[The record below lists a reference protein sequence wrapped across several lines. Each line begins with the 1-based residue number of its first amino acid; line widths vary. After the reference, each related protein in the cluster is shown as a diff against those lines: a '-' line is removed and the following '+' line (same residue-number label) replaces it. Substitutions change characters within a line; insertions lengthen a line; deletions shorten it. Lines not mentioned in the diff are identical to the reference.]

1 MSLADARETGEA
13 VEEIVAD
20 AVDPLRRV
28 PDDAAE
34 WHDAVATAVI
44 SPSVSPKV
52 RLGSVAVIGRGT
64 PVEVKA
70 ARVSTSNG
78 GNRETA
84 GRWHLRRTQHEQLL
98 SRPGAYALCVYDGD
112 ADADDLELV
121 SCLLVPSTVLDD
133 VVDSDSWCDLGDRET
148 AKLSWTTLLDP
159 TRRRG
164 SA

>member
-1 MSLADARETGEA
+1 VSLADARETGEA
-13 VEEIVAD
+13 VEAVVAD

-44 SPSVSPKV
+44 SPSAALEL
-52 RLGSVAVIGRGT
+52 RLGSVAVISRGT

-84 GRWHLRRTQHEQLL
+84 GRWHFRRRQHEQLL
-98 SRPGAYALCVYDGD
+98 DRGGAYALTVYDD
-112 ADADDLELV
+112 DDTDLELV

-133 VVDSDSWCDLGDRET
+133 VVDSDSWCDLGDRVT
-148 AKLSWTTLLDP
+148 AKLSWTRLLDP
-159 TRRRG
+159 TRRG
-164 SA
+164 SV